1 MSIKRSHLG
10 ARLRSHLNPLVI
22 ALVGLLAFT
31 GNALAGSATLTWNGV
46 SGASGYLVYYGTA
59 SRNYKNTLDAKS
71 NTEATL
77 TGLTDGT
84 KYYFAVRAYRGSV
97 TSGYSREISGI
108 VGGSGGG
115 ESGEG
120 ATPTTPSEL
129 AATVAS
135 ASRVDLR
142 WRDNSGNESGFR
154 IERRIGTG
162 TWSQIA
168 TVGASV
174 TAFASTGLRSSTNYE
189 YRVHAYNRAGT
200 SAYSN
205 TVATRTAKPTAP
217 SNLTASAASTSR
229 INLSWRDT
237 GNNESGFRIER
248 RIGTG
253 AWSQIATV
261 GPNVTSFA
269 STGLRSRTT
278 YGYRVRADNGIGAS
292 SYSNL
297 GSAKTR

>member
-1 MSIKRSHLG
+1 MSIKRSYLG

-31 GNALAGSATLTWNGV
+31 GNALAGSATLTWDGV

-59 SRNYKNTLDAKS
+59 SRKYTKTLDAKS
-71 NTEATL
+71 NTQATL
-77 TGLTDGT
+77 TGLTTGT
-84 KYYFAVRAYRGSV
+84 KYYFAVRSYRGSV
-97 TSGYSREISGI
+97 TSGYSSEVSGT
-108 VGGSGGG
+108 VGSSG

-120 ATPTTPSEL
+120 AAPTTPSEL

-135 ASRVDLR
+135 ASRIDLR
-142 WRDNSGNESGFR
+142 WRDNSSNESGFR

-162 TWSQIA
+162 AWSQIA
-168 TVGASV
+168 TVGANV
-174 TAFASTGLRSSTNYE
+174 TTFASTGLRASTNYQ
-189 YRVHAYNRAGT
+189 YRVRASNQSGT

-205 TVATRTAKPTAP
+205 SVATRTAKPTTP

-237 GNNESGFRIER
+237 SNNESGFRIER

-278 YGYRVRADNGIGAS
+278 YGYRVRAFNGIGVS